1 MPVPLDAMMGELSP
15 ESRSAIERDSAALIA
30 DHRLRTGPETA
41 RGPSPSAHVAVG
53 AKVRTGQR
61 CPESGLWRVEDTPS
75 ATLPIAIHDL
85 MPPYRDRAVTWEL
98 VRSVAA

>member
-1 MPVPLDAMMGELSP
+1 MPVSLDAMLGELSP
-15 ESRSAIERDSAALIA
+15 ESRTAIERDSAALIA
-30 DHRLRTGPETA
+30 DCRSRAAPETKN
-41 RGPSPSAHVAVG
+41 GPSPSAQIAVG
-53 AKVRTGQR
+53 AKVRTGQQ
-61 CPESGLWRVEDTPS
+61 CPTSGLWRVADTPS